1 LKRHGVTLN
10 PKQLRWQYEAGML
23 LMLHRLLPAIYDGN
37 MDLNAERGLP
47 LMKAWLMRI
56 LKRLTPIDPQR
67 LLEASIPR

>member
-1 LKRHGVTLN
+1 
-10 PKQLRWQYEAGML
+10 ML

-56 LKRLTPIDPQR
+56 LKRLTPIDPER